1 MPTARFD
8 VAAVTGPD
16 GQIYSIGGE
25 VAVTFSINTVEAYS
39 PSRNSWSTVASIP
52 TARSAL
58 GTAMGT
64 DGRIYAIGGL
74 GPTGLVNTVESYN
87 PSTNSWSTEPNM
99 PTIRNELAAA
109 TGTDGR
115 IYAIGGGSVSS
126 PLNTV
131 EAFTYS
137 NPVPSKVSSTALG
150 SSSNPSAHG
159 QLATFTATVTPAQGG
174 GTPTG
179 TVSFSDGNTALGTF
193 QLDAGGQ
200 ARFSTSILDLGDHA
214 VTAAYSGDSVFA
226 ASTSTALTQ
235 TVNGA
240 VQIWKGGVLG
250 NQTSWSNPANWAAGV
265 VPGARDSV
273 LFTGGV
279 ANVTTVVD
287 PAFGGVV
294 TGLTIDAS
302 WNGTITVNRSLTISS
317 GLSLASGSWRGDGAV
332 TIAGFSQW
340 TGGGITLGA
349 GGLTNNG
356 ILTLAALTSM
366 NLAGRG
372 TLLNLGTINQTA
384 NVLFALGD
392 SSGSTTL
399 DNQGT
404 YNFLGDASIDGST
417 AGGGV
422 FINESIF
429 AKTAGTGV
437 SMVNALFDNRG
448 SVKVRSGTLSLPAVA
463 QILGS
468 TLTGGTWNVVDPA
481 TLVLN
486 SGEPLTANNGNVT
499 LDGPNAVFTN
509 LNSLAA
515 NGGSLALL
523 NGRAF
528 STVTDFSN
536 AGTLTIG
543 VSSIFTVGGNYSQNP
558 TATLEIQLAG
568 PSSTGQFGQLVVTG
582 TANLGGRL
590 TVTLLNSYVPQSGD
604 SFTILTFASRGNP
617 PSDFANAP
625 GAFSLMYDDGKGTLT
640 LLAP

>member
-1 MPTARFD
+1 
-8 VAAVTGPD
+8 
-16 GQIYSIGGE
+16 
-25 VAVTFSINTVEAYS
+25 
-39 PSRNSWSTVASIP
+39 
-52 TARSAL
+52 
-58 GTAMGT
+58 
-64 DGRIYAIGGL
+64 
-74 GPTGLVNTVESYN
+74 
-87 PSTNSWSTEPNM
+87 M

-137 NPVPSKVSSTALG
+137 SPVLPKVSSTALA
-150 SSSNPSAHG
+150 SSSNPSTHG

-179 TVSFSDGNTALGTF
+179 TVSFSDGSTALGTF
-193 QLDAGGQ
+193 QLDASGQ
-200 ARFSTSILDLGDHA
+200 ARFSTSVLNLGDHA

-226 ASTSTALTQ
+226 ASTSTALTE
-235 TVNGA
+235 TVIGA

-250 NQTSWSNPANWAAGV
+250 NPTSWSNPANWTAGV
-265 VPGARDSV
+265 VPGAGDSV
-273 LFTGGV
+273 LFTGG
-279 ANVTTVVD
+279 AASVTTVVD

-332 TIAGFSQW
+332 TVAGFSQW

-356 ILTLAALTSM
+356 TLALAALNSM

-422 FINESIF
+422 FINESFF

-437 SMVNALFDNRG
+437 STVNAPFDNRG

-463 QILGS
+463 QISGS

-486 SGEPLTANNGNVT
+486 SGAPLTANNGNVT

-523 NGRAF
+523 NGRAL
-528 STVTDFSN
+528 STVADFSN
-536 AGTLTIG
+536 TGTLTIG
-543 VSSIFTVGGNYSQNP
+543 ASSIFTVGGNYSQSP

-568 PSSTGQFGQLVVTG
+568 PSSTGQFGQLIVTG
-582 TANLGGRL
+582 TASLGGRL
-590 TVTLLNSYVPQSGD
+590 TVTLLNNYVPQSGD
-604 SFTILTFASRGNP
+604 SFTILTFASRDNP